1 MLATLA
7 LVAFTMQWID
17 VPALQADTYEQ
28 GIIAKGM
35 VFAVIFLSFVVVTG
49 IGGMVSLSQATFVIA
64 GGFAAGWAVN
74 YNWGIDV
81 PLIASHGQLN
91 WFWAVVL
98 GGARRSRHGRRSSR
112 SRCAASARWRWRWA
126 RSRSRSP
133 PTW

>member
-74 YNWGIDV
+74 YDWGLDV

-98 GGARRSRHGRRSSR
+98 AALVGAASGAVVVAPGAPARRGR
-112 SRCAASARWRWRWA
+112 RWRWA

-133 PTW
+133 PTS